1 MLNPLAQLTQ
11 EERLNLKT
19 ILESEKAVCAGQMVI
34 VGLDALKGELG
45 DGWSRYCDRVH
56 GLISKIMVNVL
67 APSEVSLRLSDDRY
81 VVVFRD
87 RDQAAAKVVCK
98 KILMEVRNTF
108 LGAKDMQNLDIDS
121 MILSLNP
128 EAFAES
134 MGLDISTPGNPQAGL
149 ANKGAGPG
157 KAVRAIHN
165 RQKPFE
171 VTAQDVWYV
180 PVWDVE
186 NRLVYNYSPTII
198 REAGRQKSVGYG
210 ALPDQKNLNHL
221 RKLDLYLAATAFRD
235 LQECQDKG
243 VASVVTIPIHYS
255 TMDNDAARAEFHRL
269 CASVSPRVRNAT
281 VFVLDGLSPGRP
293 PWRLYEFAATL
304 GQLGKMVLAKVS
316 RRWERLGVFA
326 DLPVKG
332 LIVDLEQE
340 TRGDKMRL
348 QGSLER
354 IKAFCD
360 SKRMKMGVSGVMD
373 PPQGRMAQNVGVK
386 WLSGHNVLGAVD
398 CPQPAMDFASLAQ
411 STVLPGARDATLSDD
426 DLDKM

>member
-1 MLNPLAQLTQ
+1 MVNPLAQLTQ
-11 EERLNLKT
+11 EERLNLKN

-34 VGLDALKGELG
+34 VGLDDLKSELG

-56 GLISKIMVNVL
+56 DLISKIMVNVL

-98 KILMEVRNTF
+98 KILMEVRKTF

-134 MGLDISTPGNPQAGL
+134 MGLDISSPESRQAGL
-149 ANKGAGPG
+149 TSQGAGPG
-157 KAVRAIHN
+157 KAARAVRN
-165 RQKPFE
+165 GRQPFE
-171 VTAQDVWYV
+171 VVGQDVWYV

-186 NRLVYNYSPTII
+186 NQLVYNYSPTII
-198 REAGRQKSVGYG
+198 REAGRQRSVGYG
-210 ALPDQKNLNHL
+210 ALPDQKNLNDL
-221 RKLDLYLAATAFRD
+221 RKLDLHLAATAFRH
-235 LQECQDKG
+235 LRECQANG
-243 VASVVTIPIHYS
+243 VASVMTIPIHYS
-255 TMDNDAARAEFHRL
+255 TMDNSAVRAEFHRL
-269 CASVSPRVRNAT
+269 CSSVSPKVRNAT
-281 VFVLDGLSPGRP
+281 VFMLDGLSPGRP
-293 PWRLYEFAATL
+293 PWRLYEIAATL
-304 GQLGKMVLAKVS
+304 SQLGKMVLAKVS
-316 RRWERLGVFA
+316 PRWERLAIFS

-340 TRGDKMRL
+340 TRGDKKRL
-348 QGSLER
+348 QENLER

-360 SKRMKMGVSGVMD
+360 SRRMKVGVSGVLNAA
-373 PPQGRMAQNVGVK
+373 QARMAQKVGVK

-398 CPQPAMDFASLAQ
+398 CPQPAMDFASLAR
-411 STVLPGARDATLSDD
+411 STVLPGAGSAMLSDD